1 MENILID
8 ITTLKNAVKHND
20 CAHIQLLEQETY
32 APDVAFFFNDLNTKE
47 AQYVYAHLS
56 PEFAAEVLLELD
68 EEQREQIMSGL
79 TSKEIAE
86 QIIDNLDT
94 DDAADVLNELS
105 EEKQEEVLAQI
116 TNMEHSSDIVD
127 LLNYDEDTAGGLMA
141 KELIQANANWNT
153 QTCIAEMRDQAE
165 KVETVYAVYVVDD
178 DEKLLGLLSLKKLLL
193 ASADAMVKDIYDQDI
208 ISVKTNTP
216 KEEVAQ
222 VFKKYDLVVIPV
234 IDTLGRLVGRI
245 TVDDVVD
252 VMQEEAEKDYQSMA
266 GISGDINEND
276 SIFES
281 LKSRLPWLLVAMVG
295 GVLGSRV
302 IASHESVIQLHPEM
316 ASFIPMIAA
325 MGGNVGVQSSAIIV
339 QGLANNSI
347 QIKDITPR
355 LFKEL
360 GTGLLNGLICSL
372 LILAYNLFTCDTLAL
387 TYTVSIS
394 LMSAIVFASVF
405 GTFVPL
411 LLNKYKI
418 DPALATGP
426 FITTTN
432 DILGAFIYFTIGHL
446 LYSVF

>member
-1 MENILID
+1 METVLID
-8 ITTLKNAVKHND
+8 ITTLKNAVKHD
-20 CAHIQLLEQETY
+20 DAVHIQLLEQETY
-32 APDVAFFFNDLNTKE
+32 APDVALFFNDFTDKE

-68 EEQREQIMSGL
+68 EEQREHIMSAL

-105 EEKQEEVLAQI
+105 EEKQEEVLAQM

-141 KELIQANANWNT
+141 KELIQANANWSA
-153 QTCIAEMRDQAE
+153 QKCIGEMREQAE

-193 ASADAMVKDIYDQDI
+193 APQGAMVKDIYDQDI
-208 ISVKTNTP
+208 IAVKTNTP
-216 KEEVAQ
+216 REEVAQ
-222 VFKKYDLVVIPV
+222 IIKKYDLVVLPV

-245 TVDDVVD
+245 TIDDVVD

-276 SIFES
+276 SVFES

-302 IASHESVIQLHPEM
+302 IAHYEGVIQLHPEM

-360 GTGLLNGLICSL
+360 GTGLLNGLVCSV
-372 LILAYNLFTCDTLAL
+372 LILIYNLFTCDSLAL
-387 TYTVSIS
+387 TYTVSIA

-411 LLNKYKI
+411 LLNKYKV

-432 DILGAFIYFTIGHL
+432 DILGAFIYFSIGHF
-446 LYSVF
+446 LYGMF